1 MATEQWTCGC
11 SKLTCALSEKY
22 TPDFKDPVNP
32 RKGKYFINYLKLLIR
47 CSDAFHLL
55 NEILKFNFTVSFYV
69 ATRKLNIIYKA
80 HIIFL

>member
-1 MATEQWTCGC
+1 MF
-11 SKLTCALSEKY
+11 SIFHY
-22 TPDFKDPVNP
+22 THKFPRNQIVVFIPFSPRDPVNP
-32 RKGKYFINYLKLLIR
+32 IKGKYFINYLKLLIR